1 MQAQTHSLSP
11 RTWILTAMIA
21 FAVGVRLVIYFVP
34 GVFPY
39 NFTPVEAIALFGG
52 AYFSDRRLA
61 FIVPLG
67 AMAVADA
74 IIATTLSPALLND
87 WLGTL
92 AAVYGCIALTTWG
105 GRWLARNVSAL
116 RVAAGS
122 FASAVLFFVVT
133 NFATWLSARAGVV
146 SCYVAGIPFFKGT
159 LLGTLFWSAA
169 LFGGFELMRRR
180 LRHCRFTAVLRR
192 RQFRRMADRRY
203 RLLPRRHRLVLR
215 RRLAVPEELAGWNAG
230 VERDPVRRVRVA
242 EAALVVAHDS
252 NCLACVKRTGRERFP
267 PCAPS
272 SMEAPRI
279 AARYRFLRHS
289 RVFQQRSWSSGN
301 PFCFPIIEQDQSGFP
316 LSRE

>member
-52 AYFSDRRLA
+52 AYFTDRRLA

-74 IIATTLSPALLND
+74 IIAATLSPALLND

-133 NFATWLSARAGVV
+133 NFATWLSARAGVGDACTQ
-146 SCYVAGIPFFKGT
+146 SLTACYVAGIPFFKGT
-159 LLGTLFWSAA
+159 LAGTLFWSAT
-169 LFGGFELMRRR
+169 LFGGFELMRKRWPA
-180 LRHCRFTAVLRR
+180 LQV
-192 RQFRRMADRRY
+192 
-203 RLLPRRHRLVLR
+203 V
-215 RRLAVPEELAGWNAG
+215 NA
-230 VERDPVRRVRVA
+230 
-242 EAALVVAHDS
+242 
-252 NCLACVKRTGRERFP
+252 
-267 PCAPS
+267 
-272 SMEAPRI
+272 
-279 AARYRFLRHS
+279 
-289 RVFQQRSWSSGN
+289 
-301 PFCFPIIEQDQSGFP
+301 
-316 LSRE
+316 